1 MSEIIYRKGGDSEEF
16 YEWQEEE
23 DDSEDEDSDEDYE
36 SFSIVDLTSRIDQV
50 IHLQSVSLIMNGIIA
65 GCILMAIFFS
75 RLDR

>member
-1 MSEIIYRKGGDSEEF
+1 MSNIVYRKGGDSEEF

-23 DDSEDEDSDEDYE
+23 DDMEDEDYDEDNE
-36 SFSIVDLTSRIDQV
+36 SFSVVDLTSRIDQV